1 MARNDEKK
9 DDGYIRWR
17 CKECGQRL
25 KVRED
30 REGGEVMPCPRCGT
44 LTNVP
49 LVNIDAI
56 AQATNM
62 EETGMPGRLNVDKE
76 VLKQRLTQE
85 GGPAAAGGAPTLK
98 QDKWSIQAAFGR
110 ITELDEVLASLRKS
124 DEDFMGQVQ
133 RMYRDPE
140 LEAEDRKAEVKKAA
154 ETRRREVAALFQGR
168 METMDRRIRSLDG
181 MKHRLGRD
189 EMDDLERLKRAFEA
203 VRLVAGYGF
212 HVKFERES

>member
-1 MARNDEKK
+1 MADKN
-9 DDGYIRWR
+9 DGYIRWR

-30 REGGEVMPCPRCGT
+30 REGGDVMPCPRCGT

-49 LVNIDAI
+49 LANIESI
-56 AQATNM
+56 ATATDM
-62 EETGMPGRLNVDKE
+62 EETGMPGRLNVNKDILKE
-76 VLKQRLTQE
+76 RLTQE
-85 GGPAAAGGAPTLK
+85 GGPASVGGAPTLK

-110 ITELDEVLASLRKS
+110 ITELDEILASLRKS

-133 RMYRDPE
+133 RLYRDPDIE
-140 LEAEDRKAEVKKAA
+140 PEGRKEEVKKAA
-154 ETRRREVAALFQGR
+154 QTRRREVAETFRTR
-168 METMDRRIRSLDG
+168 MQAMDQRIRSMDG

-189 EMDDLERLKRAFEA
+189 EMDELNRLKRAFEA

-212 HVKFERES
+212 GAKFEREG

>member
-1 MARNDEKK
+1 MARKREEKK

-30 REGGEVMPCPRCGT
+30 REGGEVMPCPRCGA
-44 LTNVP
+44 LTNIP
-49 LVNIDAI
+49 LANIDAI
-56 AQATNM
+56 AQATDM

-76 VLKQRLTQE
+76 VLKKRLTQQ

-110 ITELDEVLASLRKS
+110 ITELDEILASLRKT

-133 RMYRDPE
+133 RMYRDPD
-140 LEAEDRKAEVKKAA
+140 LEPDSRKTEVKRAA
-154 ETRRREVAALFQGR
+154 QTRRQEVVGHFQTR
-168 METMDRRIRSLDG
+168 MRAMDQRIRSMDG

-189 EMDDLERLKRAFEA
+189 EMDELERLKRAFEA

-212 HVKFERES
+212 GVKFERE